1 MKLKPEDA
9 KKMVALQQ
17 ELAIV
22 LRRAN
27 DQKLEAA
34 VAAFALIRLAREL
47 LDKYPANVRR
57 TLATVRALFIERKDV
72 VVEDDPAS
80 KLLVM

>member
-1 MKLKPEDA
+1 MKLKPEDSA
-9 KKMVALQQ
+9 RMLTLQKD
-17 ELAIV
+17 LAVV

-47 LDKYPANVRR
+47 LDKYPPKTRLALAEVCSMFLERR
-57 TLATVRALFIERKDV
+57 KVTL
-72 VVEDDPAS
+72 EDEGS
-80 KLLVM
+80 KLLIM